1 MIDSASSGDVSASGE
16 RAAGAPAA
24 PRRVV
29 VFSGHRV
36 DVPGRTPPRFPA
48 AKARPAGVAIART
61 LAELGLGA
69 GDLALTQGS
78 SGGDLLFA
86 EACLDRGARLRLMLP
101 GPEAEFIEESVR
113 ASQDGDQWVR
123 RYDAVRA
130 ALDALPNELLDAD
143 GLAHGARFARC
154 NRWLIDTGL
163 AEGAEHARFL
173 CLWDG
178 GPSGGA
184 GGTADFVAEVRHRG
198 LPLVWL
204 DARLL

>member
-1 MIDSASSGDVSASGE
+1 MNEAVPPDVVPANAT
-16 RAAGAPAA
+16 AARDA
-24 PRRVV
+24 PRCVV

-48 AKARPAGVAIART
+48 AKALPAGVAIART
-61 LAELGLGA
+61 LDELGMGPD
-69 GDLALTQGS
+69 DLALTQGS

-86 EACLDRGARLRLMLP
+86 EACLDRGTRVRFMQP
-101 GPEAEFIEESVR
+101 GPEAAFIEESVR

-123 RYDAVRA
+123 RYHGVRS
-130 ALDALPNELLDAD
+130 ALDVAPQALPHAD
-143 GLAHGARFARC
+143 GLGHGARFARC
-154 NRWLIDTGL
+154 NRWLVDTALGQSP
-163 AEGAEHARFL
+163 ERARFL

-184 GGTADFVAEVRHRG
+184 GGTADFVAEVRRRG

>member
-1 MIDSASSGDVSASGE
+1 MNDATPPT
-16 RAAGAPAA
+16 APAA
-24 PRRVV
+24 PPPHGPRHVV

-61 LAELGLGA
+61 LGELGIGA
-69 GDLALTQGS
+69 SDLALTQGS

-101 GPEAEFIEESVR
+101 GPETAFIEESVR
-113 ASQDGDQWVR
+113 ASQDGDQWLR
-123 RYDAVRA
+123 RYEAVRA
-130 ALDALPNELLDAD
+130 ALDAPPQVLPDAE
-143 GLAHGARFARC
+143 GLGHGARFASC
-154 NRWLIDTGL
+154 NRWLIDAGL
-163 AEGAEHARFL
+163 SHGPERARFL

-184 GGTADFVAEVRHRG
+184 GGTADFVAEVRRRG